1 MKDKFNSSKGLYDYI
16 KIYKNY
22 KNDEYGCY
30 NTHRADYFDKYVYGY
45 GVDLAETEEER
56 LAREKAEE
64 REKKLDIILGE

>member
-1 MKDKFNSSKGLYDYI
+1 MKDKFNNSKDLYDYI

-22 KNDEYGCY
+22 KNDEYDCY
-30 NTHRADYFDKYVYGY
+30 TYIDKNLYVY

-64 REKKLDIILGE
+64 RSKKLDIILGE